1 MTVGPDITALLA
13 DWKAGNPE
21 AEQQLFQ
28 ALYPSLRQMA
38 QRQFQRAARGDVLTL
53 QATELI
59 GEAYMQLVRQKNGY
73 VDRNHFFAIAAR
85 IVRRVV
91 IDHLRDRMA
100 QKRGG
105 KVQLTS
111 LEDAAE
117 VAALDPQLLDALSI
131 EKALTELEQHDP
143 ECARMVELRFYGGL
157 STLETAAA
165 LGVSESTVM
174 RQWRFARAW
183 IERRL

>member
-1 MTVGPDITALLA
+1 MAAGPDITALLA
-13 DWKAGNPE
+13 EWKAGDPE
-21 AEQQLFQ
+21 AEKQLFQ

-59 GEAYMQLVRQKNGY
+59 GEAYLQLVRQKNGY

-111 LEDAAE
+111 LARRAIEAE
-117 VAALDPQLLDALSI
+117 PRTPPAICSI
-131 EKALTELEQHDP
+131 YLMPAPVSWRVLTK
-143 ECARMVELRFYGGL
+143 
-157 STLETAAA
+157 
-165 LGVSESTVM
+165 
-174 RQWRFARAW
+174 
-183 IERRL
+183 